1 MLYMKNF
8 PEKREPFFWN
18 IICCELAGSDQSS
31 SELDRKILRPLAL
44 GFLSKAA
51 VEVATKVFFSSI
63 VLLLKT
69 GLLILTK
76 SRRRQKI
83 AE

>member
-31 SELDRKILRPLAL
+31 SELDRKILRPLAF

-51 VEVATKVFFSSI
+51 SEVGKKVRFDSFLLSRTTSFFLNLNS
-63 VLLLKT
+63 V
-69 GLLILTK
+69 
-76 SRRRQKI
+76 
-83 AE
+83 